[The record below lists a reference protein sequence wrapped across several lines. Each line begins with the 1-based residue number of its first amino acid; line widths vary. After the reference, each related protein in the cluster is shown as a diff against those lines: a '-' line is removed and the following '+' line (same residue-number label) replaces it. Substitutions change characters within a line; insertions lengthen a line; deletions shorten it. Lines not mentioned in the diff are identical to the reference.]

1 MAGHYI
7 GQAMELPCNYL
18 PGQYMAGVPPIY
30 ADNFGSFNAGFA
42 AGSLEKT
49 IRKGDGT
56 GIYMILSEILRCRYL
71 HTTLQQPEYQGCVRV
86 CLSQSANLFSAQ
98 ALPSLRTSLHGR
110 QNTNTFHLSNEA
122 STTGVGND
130 GKCMKILSPI
140 LPASLFLLSPPL
152 CFQGK
157 PIGNSHSWVSKARF

>member
-1 MAGHYI
+1 MSTYMAGHYMA
-7 GQAMELPCNYL
+7 GNGLPCNYL
-18 PGQYMAGVPPIY
+18 PGQYMAGVPPI
-30 ADNFGSFNAGFA
+30 ADTFNAGFA

-71 HTTLQQPEYQGCVRV
+71 HTTLQQPEYP
-86 CLSQSANLFSAQ
+86 SQPQHFPFVQ
-98 ALPSLRTSLHGR
+98 RG
-110 QNTNTFHLSNEA
+110 FHNRS
-122 STTGVGND
+122 